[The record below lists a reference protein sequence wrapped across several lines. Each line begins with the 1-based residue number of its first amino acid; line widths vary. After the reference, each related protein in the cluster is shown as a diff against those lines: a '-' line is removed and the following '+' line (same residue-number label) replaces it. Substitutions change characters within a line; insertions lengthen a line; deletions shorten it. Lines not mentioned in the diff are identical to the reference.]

1 MIFATLLLC
10 GREDLLLSSFFSR
23 TAQICDNDLPLQLAS
38 LDDID
43 DNLSEKERE
52 LFIHSQWHVY
62 TPFLK
67 KLDTEQAQEV
77 EVLPEQ
83 VSLPWA
89 SKERIGQPMPGE
101 VSYVEQVQ
109 IHLQSHNLVSEIFNP
124 FI

>member
-1 MIFATLLLC
+1 MIYATLLLC
-10 GREDLLLSSFFSR
+10 GREDLLLSLFFSR
-23 TAQICDNDLPLQLAS
+23 TAQICDNDLPFQLAL

-43 DNLSEKERE
+43 EKLSEKEKE

-67 KLDTEQAQEV
+67 KFDTEQAQQV
-77 EVLPEQ
+77 EILPEQ

-89 SKERIGQPMPGE
+89 RKERIGQPMPGE

-109 IHLQSHNLVSEIFNP
+109 IHLQSHNLVGEIFNT